1 MNIAVFGLG
10 YVGVVNIACL
20 SKLGHKLF
28 GCDVKSHKA
37 DLINSGKSTILEP
50 QIDDLLEK
58 AHGKGL
64 IIGSTDA
71 LHCIGATDMA
81 LICVGT
87 PSDANGRVNLNYI
100 INTSIDIASAI
111 KKNKKKYTVVYR
123 STIPPGTIESTIF
136 PEFKKVLADDINIV
150 NLIFM
155 PEFLREGS
163 AVKDF
168 FHASRIVIGVN
179 DIQQGRK
186 EMEEVFNFSKD
197 IPLIFTNYKT
207 AEFVKYVD
215 NAFHATKVAFA
226 NEIYALGSSFGVN
239 IKEANDLFLMD
250 KILNISERYLKP
262 GTPFG
267 GSCLPKDTRAIV
279 KLAHQTG
286 TEVPFMEGVIASNKI
301 HQKRMLEKVLGL
313 NKKRILIYGLTFKQN
328 TDDIRESPFLL
339 LLKSLV
345 ELEIEVKVFDS
356 NLNINSLRIEFPE
369 VVKFIETNEAEV
381 IRWAELIVVSKNA
394 IESLL
399 ETSLPEQL
407 ILNCYNNED
416 YSKRSKSVLNLI

>member
-20 SKLGHKLF
+20 SKLGHKLY
-28 GCDVKSHKA
+28 GCDVKSQKA
-37 DLINSGKSTILEP
+37 DLIHSGKSTILEP
-50 QIDDLLEK
+50 QIDDLLLQ
-58 AHGKGL
+58 AHDKGL
-64 IIGSTDA
+64 VVGSTDA
-71 LHCIGATDMA
+71 YYCVNSTDMA

-87 PSDANGRVNLNYI
+87 PSDANGHVNLSYI
-100 INTSIDIASAI
+100 INTSIDIATTI
-111 KKNKKKYTVVYR
+111 KKNKKRYTIVYR
-123 STIPPGTIESTIF
+123 STIPPGTVENTVF
-136 PEFKKVLADDINIV
+136 PEFKKILGEQINLV

-179 DIQQGRK
+179 ELQAGRN
-186 EMEEVFNFSKD
+186 EMEAVFNFSKD
-197 IPLIFTNYKT
+197 IPLIFTNYRT

-226 NEIYALGSSFGVN
+226 NEIYALGANFGVN

-279 KLAHQTG
+279 KLAQQSG
-286 TEVPFMEGVIASNKI
+286 TEVPFMEGVIASNKV
-301 HQKRMLEKVLGL
+301 HQKRLLEKVLSL
-313 NKKRILIYGLTFKQN
+313 NKKRIAIYGLTFKQN

-345 ELEIEVKVFDS
+345 ELNIEVKVFDP
-356 NLNINSLRIEFPE
+356 NLNIGSLRVEFPE
-369 VVKFIETNEAEV
+369 VVRFIETNEEDV
-381 IRWAELIVVSKNA
+381 LKWAELIVVSKNV
-394 IESLL
+394 IDSLL
-399 ETSLPEQL
+399 EKKKPEQV

-416 YSKRSKSVLNLI
+416 YSKISKFVLNFI